1 MSPLNLLVQDWD
13 LLLLSLFISFLL
25 LSIVEVLFRDRIDYE
40 IKGKSE
46 NIFLLSSKIKL
57 LSKDIVLL
65 DGFTYNAFITLITFK
80 VQAHSE

>member
-1 MSPLNLLVQDWD
+1 M
-13 LLLLSLFISFLL
+13 FK
-25 LSIVEVLFRDRIDYE
+25 YE

-65 DGFTYNAFITLITFK
+65 DGFTYNGFTTSFTFK
-80 VQAHSE
+80 IQAHSEWQIFRLTLL

>member
-1 MSPLNLLVQDWD
+1 M
-13 LLLLSLFISFLL
+13 FK
-25 LSIVEVLFRDRIDYE
+25 YE
-40 IKGKSE
+40 IKGKAE

-65 DGFTYNAFITLITFK
+65 DGFTYNAFITLTTFK

>member
-1 MSPLNLLVQDWD
+1 M
-13 LLLLSLFISFLL
+13 FK
-25 LSIVEVLFRDRIDYE
+25 YE

-65 DGFTYNAFITLITFK
+65 DGFTYNAFITSFTFK
-80 VQAHSE
+80 VQAHSEWQIFRLTLL